1 MRDAAQALNEAN
13 VALYAVDPRGLIGG
27 LSRMTGISNAESA
40 GRAPQIVP
48 GYVGLPPV
56 GPEHVE
62 TMNFLAGLT
71 GGKAYY
77 NDNGLEDL
85 IQTVV
90 EDGDVTYSLGFYPS
104 ETSQDGKVHKLSV
117 KVARAG
123 VSLRY
128 RENYF
133 AMKPFSTKPGSEAE
147 NRPSL
152 EHLLSDPL
160 DATQIGLLANATP
173 DPTRPG
179 VFNVQVSVDL
189 HDVQLGNQD
198 GKWVGTVE
206 VSFHLE
212 SSKAFQ
218 VLTRPIEIPEDQLA
232 TALERG
238 IVVAH
243 SIEWPIES
251 QRKATSLRVVVEDKA
266 SGAAGS
272 LRIPLGKN

>member
-13 VALYAVDPRGLIGG
+13 VGLYAVDPRGLIGALG
-27 LSRMTGISNAESA
+27 RMTGISNAESG
-40 GRAPQIVP
+40 GRAPQIIP

-77 NDNGLEDL
+77 NYNGLEDL

-123 VSLRY
+123 VSVRY

-133 AMKPFSTKPGSEAE
+133 ATKPGSEAE

-152 EHLLSDPL
+152 EQLLNDPL
-160 DATQIGLLANATP
+160 DATQIGLLAQASP
-173 DPTRPG
+173 DQTRPG

-198 GKWVGTVE
+198 GKWVGAVE

-212 SSKAFQ
+212 SSNSFQ
-218 VLTRPIEIPEDQLA
+218 VLTRTIDVPEDQLSA
-232 TALERG
+232 ALERG
-238 IVVAH
+238 IVLVH
-243 SIEWPIES
+243 SIELPIES

-272 LRIPLGKN
+272 LRIPLGQK